1 MLVGL
6 VMDVVLVSLLAPVAV
21 AGRKRKVPKT
31 GMIRLTQLNTYFSS
45 VLKRDLKFRL
55 IFCVRCTFLVGCRVE
70 EMVFAAAIGSF

>member
-31 GMIRLTQLNTYFSS
+31 GMFHLNEYLTAMRCKVSDAINKKK
-45 VLKRDLKFRL
+45 VKFLLFTMCMR
-55 IFCVRCTFLVGCRVE
+55 
-70 EMVFAAAIGSF
+70 

>member
-31 GMIRLTQLNTYFSS
+31 GMFHLNEYSPVMRFKVSLFS
-45 VLKRDLKFRL
+45 
-55 IFCVRCTFLVGCRVE
+55 
-70 EMVFAAAIGSF
+70 